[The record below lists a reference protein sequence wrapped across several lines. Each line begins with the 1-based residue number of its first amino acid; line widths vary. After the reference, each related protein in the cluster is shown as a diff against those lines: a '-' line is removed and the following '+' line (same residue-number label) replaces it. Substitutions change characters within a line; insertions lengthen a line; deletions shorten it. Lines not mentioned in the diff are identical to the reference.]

1 MLVYLNGGVVL
12 GLDLRNVGHHCLVH
26 GRNGDHTRHRHRIR
40 CCERPIRLDSKNVF
54 HRSRDA
60 LPFLSSTNLMT
71 FPVALFGIT
80 DREIVILAIHQAMTL
95 QTENEIRSL
104 IGCEFFLNQQ
114 ESYLLYS
121 IKRSHF
127 INLLEMECNI

>member
-1 MLVYLNGGVVL
+1 
-12 GLDLRNVGHHCLVH
+12 
-26 GRNGDHTRHRHRIR
+26 
-40 CCERPIRLDSKNVF
+40 
-54 HRSRDA
+54 
-60 LPFLSSTNLMT
+60 
-71 FPVALFGIT
+71 
-80 DREIVILAIHQAMTL
+80 MTL

>member
-1 MLVYLNGGVVL
+1 
-12 GLDLRNVGHHCLVH
+12 
-26 GRNGDHTRHRHRIR
+26 
-40 CCERPIRLDSKNVF
+40 
-54 HRSRDA
+54 
-60 LPFLSSTNLMT
+60 MT